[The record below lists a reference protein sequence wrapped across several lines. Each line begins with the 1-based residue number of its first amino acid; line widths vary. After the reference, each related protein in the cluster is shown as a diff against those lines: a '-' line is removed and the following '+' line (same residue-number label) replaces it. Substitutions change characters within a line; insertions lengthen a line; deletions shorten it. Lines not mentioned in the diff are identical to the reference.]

1 MTSKNL
7 SFKLMAEDLKRRV
20 WTIALTVLALIFAQ
34 IFPIA
39 VKCSEYAEQAGKW
52 NESTREY
59 METNILSLLKVN
71 PMAAAVLI
79 GAAVLWAVTSFC
91 YLHNSKKVDFYHSIP
106 VKRHVLYIAN
116 YLNGIWVTAAVYLVF
131 TAVTIL

>member
-20 WTIALTVLALIFAQ
+20 WAIALTVLALIFAQ

-52 NESTREY
+52 NESPVYSVPSSPRC
-59 METNILSLLKVN
+59 SLL
-71 PMAAAVLI
+71 
-79 GAAVLWAVTSFC
+79 
-91 YLHNSKKVDFYHSIP
+91 
-106 VKRHVLYIAN
+106 
-116 YLNGIWVTAAVYLVF
+116 
-131 TAVTIL
+131 